1 MILEII
7 HRKIEDLVGENLIFA
22 SVLYYFGIKFYDYSE
37 KTLKQ
42 VCDEKQLDIKRV
54 IKSLESVQGR
64 GHQDNIKLVS
74 YPIELIIE
82 YLKHT
87 HYLFI
92 KQKLPFIARLL
103 ENIHEEQLHGSSFVE
118 DLKLVFPLF
127 IQDFIVHIYEEED
140 TLFNYILNL
149 KKALQGEI
157 NPSVIYYQMEKHSIQ
172 KYAMEHELHDDEMQG
187 IRKITENYQS
197 HHSDDLPLRVLISEL
212 KDFDR
217 ELVIHANVEN
227 NVLFPKA
234 MQLEGDVKKW
244 MAGKIKF
251 N

>member
-1 MILEII
+1 MEII

-42 VCDEKQLDIKRV
+42 VCDEKQLDIQKV
-54 IKSLESVQGR
+54 IKSLESVR
-64 GHQDNIKLVS
+64 KNDHQASIKLVS

-103 ENIHEEQLHGSSFVE
+103 ENIDEKHFHTNNFVE
-118 DLKLVFPLF
+118 DLKIVFPLF
-127 IQDFIVHIYEEED
+127 VQDFIVHIYEEED
-140 TLFNYILNL
+140 TLFNYILHL

-157 NPSVIYYQMEKHSIQ
+157 TPSVIYYQMEKHSIQ
-172 KYAMEHELHDDEMQG
+172 KYAMEHEQHDDEMQG
-187 IRKITENYQS
+187 IRKITQNYKC
-197 HHSDDLPLRVLISEL
+197 HNSDDLPLRVLISEL
-212 KDFDR
+212 ENFDK

-234 MQLEGDVKKW
+234 MQLEADVKKW
-244 MAGKIKF
+244 MADKVKF

>member
-1 MILEII
+1 MEII
-7 HRKIEDLVGENLIFA
+7 HKKIEDLVGENLIFA

-42 VCDEKQLDIKRV
+42 VCEERQLDIHRV
-54 IKSLESVQGR
+54 IKSLESVKER
-64 GHQDNIKLVS
+64 GHQDNIKLVT
-74 YPIELIIE
+74 YPVELIIE

-92 KQKLPFIARLL
+92 KQRLPFIARLL
-103 ENIHEEQLHGSSFVE
+103 ENIDEKNFHSSNFIE

-127 IQDFIVHIYEEED
+127 VEDFIEHIYEEED

-149 KKALQGEI
+149 KKAMQGEVS
-157 NPSVIYYQMEKHSIQ
+157 PSLIYYQMEKHSIQ
-172 KYAMEHELHDDEMQG
+172 KYAMEHELHDDELHG
-187 IRKITENYQS
+187 IRKITQNYKS
-197 HHSDDLPLRVLISEL
+197 HQADDLPVRVLIAEL
-212 KDFDR
+212 EDFDK
-217 ELVIHANVEN
+217 ELIIHANVEN

-244 MAGKIKF
+244 MAGKVKF

>member
-1 MILEII
+1 MEII

-22 SVLYYFGIKFYDYSE
+22 SVLYYFGIKFFDYSE

-42 VCDEKQLDIKRV
+42 VCDERKLDIQKV
-54 IKSLESVQGR
+54 IKSLESIQKGSP
-64 GHQDNIKLVS
+64 QDNIKLVS
-74 YPIELIIE
+74 YPLELIIE

-103 ENIHEEQLHGSSFVE
+103 ENMDGTRFQGSNFVE

-127 IQDFIVHIYEEED
+127 VQDFIVHIYEEED

-187 IRKITENYQS
+187 IRKITQNYQS
-197 HHSDDLPLRVLISEL
+197 HNSDDLPLRVLISEL
-212 KDFDR
+212 EDFDK

-244 MAGKIKF
+244 IADKIKF

>member
-1 MILEII
+1 MEII
-7 HRKIEDLVGENLIFA
+7 HRKIEDLVAENLDFA
-22 SVLYYFGIKFYDYSE
+22 AALYYLGIKFYDYSE

-42 VCDEKQLDIKRV
+42 VCDERLLDINRV
-54 IKSLESVQGR
+54 IKTLESVQKNDL
-64 GHQDNIKLVS
+64 QDNIKLVS
-74 YPIELIIE
+74 YPVELIIE

-92 KQKLPFIARLL
+92 KQRLPFINRLL
-103 ENIHEEQLHGSSFVE
+103 ERIDEKNFHTSSFIE
-118 DLKLVFPLF
+118 DLKIVFPLF
-127 IQDFIVHIYEEED
+127 VQDFILHIYEEED
-140 TLFNYILNL
+140 TLFSYILNL
-149 KKALQGEI
+149 KKTLQGEL

-187 IRKITENYQS
+187 IREITQNYQR
-197 HHSDDLPLRVLISEL
+197 HNSDDLPLRVLISEL
-212 KDFDR
+212 EIFDK
-217 ELVIHANVEN
+217 ELVVHANVEN

-244 MAGKIKF
+244 MAGKVKL

>member
-1 MILEII
+1 MEII

-42 VCDEKQLDIKRV
+42 VCDEKQLDIQKV
-54 IKSLESVQGR
+54 INSLESVQNGN
-64 GHQDNIKLVS
+64 QQNDIKLVS

-87 HYLFI
+87 HYLFV

-103 ENIHEEQLHGSSFVE
+103 ENMDEVSFHGNNLVE

-127 IQDFIVHIYEEED
+127 VQDFIEHIYEEED
-140 TLFNYILNL
+140 TLLNYILNL
-149 KKALQGEI
+149 KKALHGKI
-157 NPSVIYYQMEKHSIQ
+157 SSSVIYYQMEKHSIQ

-187 IRKITENYQS
+187 IRKITQNYQC
-197 HHSDDLPLRVLISEL
+197 HNSDYLPLRVLISEL
-212 KDFDR
+212 QDFDK

-244 MAGKIKF
+244 MADKIKF